1 MPTKRPM
8 AASCTTLAL
17 KRAVGFGSRSEA
29 CRKTHGGRFDERVE
43 GAELHADVCEWEHY
57 STGPLEK
64 SQGELELVKS
74 SQQHHGAA
82 DDEAVVE
89 HAME

>member
-1 MPTKRPM
+1 M
-8 AASCTTLAL
+8 L
-17 KRAVGFGSRSEA
+17 GH
-29 CRKTHGGRFDERVE
+29 KTHGGRFDERVE

-82 DDEAVVE
+82 DDEAVVG
-89 HAME
+89 HVME